1 MKQRSLAVLGVTL
14 AVVVVGLP
22 AAASDKP
29 KPPKP
34 TARSLSAQPK
44 LTPMEMYR
52 LQVQMYLAAV
62 EARRLAIDEINRR
75 FTEAVKAAQ
84 QAFKEA
90 RTAAASAEAK
100 TAADNARKSAI
111 AAATNARQTALDAL
125 PPLPAPPEKP
135 VRSKPSATPSP

>member
-22 AAASDKP
+22 ASANDKP
-29 KPPKP
+29 RPPKP

-52 LQVQMYLAAV
+52 LQLQAYLAAV
-62 EARRLAIDEINRR
+62 EARRLAIDDINRR
-75 FTEAVKAAQ
+75 FMSAVREAQEEFRDARADAA
-84 QAFKEA
+84 
-90 RTAAASAEAK
+90 TAEAK
-100 TAADNARKSAI
+100 TSADNARKSAI

-135 VRSKPSATPSP
+135 VRSKPSAIPSP